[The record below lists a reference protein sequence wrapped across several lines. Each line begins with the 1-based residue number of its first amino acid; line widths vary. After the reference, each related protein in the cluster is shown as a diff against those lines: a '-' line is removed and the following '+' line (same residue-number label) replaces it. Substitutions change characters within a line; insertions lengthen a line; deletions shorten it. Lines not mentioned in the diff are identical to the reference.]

1 MEEKFVL
8 AIDQGT
14 TSTRAILFDKKA
26 KPLFSAQKEVAC
38 LYPSLGWVEQDPLE
52 IWLSVIGVINEL
64 LVKANIT
71 MANIDSIGITNQRET
86 TVVWD
91 KKTGMPVYN
100 AIVWQ
105 SRQSNEICEKMEMHK
120 HFIHQ
125 KTGLLINPYF
135 SASKIRFILDHI
147 ENGQSKAENG
157 ELLFGT
163 VDTWILYKMTLGK
176 QFKTDVSNA
185 SRTMLFNIFDLKWD
199 DELLKLFNIPKIMLP
214 EVCPSSH
221 DFGVAS
227 FFSNDVKVLALC
239 GDQQSALF
247 GQACFGLGDS
257 KNTYGTGCFM
267 LLNTGDKPV
276 ISKHGLLTTI
286 AWQIEDKVSYALEGS
301 VFIGGALVQW
311 LRDEMGILK
320 TSQESE
326 EFAKKVPD
334 SNGIYVVPAF
344 VGLGTPYWDN
354 DVRGSVFGLTRGA
367 NKYHFVRASLEA
379 IAFQCKDVIEVM
391 KEESNLEI
399 KKLKVDGGATS
410 NNYLMQFQADILG
423 CEIMLPSCLETTALG
438 VSFLAGLKSGYFPSL
453 KHIENIN
460 SYQKIYK
467 NMMSK
472 ERVDKYY
479 EGWKKAIAATRIF
492 K

>member
-1 MEEKFVL
+1 MEQKYIL

-14 TSTRAILFDKKA
+14 TSTRAILFNKKA
-26 KPLFSAQKEVAC
+26 QPLFSAQKEVNC
-38 LYPSLGWVEQDPLE
+38 LYPALGWVEQDPLE

-163 VDTWILYKMTLGK
+163 IDTWILYKMTLGK

-199 DELLKLFNIPKIMLP
+199 DELLKLFNIPKVMLP

-267 LLNTGDKPV
+267 LLNTGEKPV
-276 ISKHGLLTTI
+276 ISKHGLLTTV

-311 LRDEMGILK
+311 LRDELGILK

-379 IAFQCKDVIEVM
+379 IAYQCKDVIEVM

-438 VSFLAGLKSGYFPSL
+438 VSFLAGLKSGYYPSL

-472 ERVDKYY
+472 EEANKYY
-479 EGWKKAIAATRIF
+479 EGWKKAIAATRTF

>member
-1 MEEKFVL
+1 MEQKYIL

-14 TSTRAILFDKKA
+14 TSTRAILFNKKA
-26 KPLFSAQKEVAC
+26 QPLFSAQKEVNC
-38 LYPSLGWVEQDPLE
+38 LYPALGWVEQDPLE

-105 SRQSNEICEKMEMHK
+105 SRQSNDICEKMEMHK

-163 VDTWILYKMTLGK
+163 IDTWILYKMTLGK

-199 DELLKLFNIPKIMLP
+199 DELLKLFNIPKVMLP

-276 ISKHGLLTTI
+276 ISKHGLLTTV

-311 LRDEMGILK
+311 LRDELGILK

-379 IAFQCKDVIEVM
+379 IAYQCKDVIEVM

-438 VSFLAGLKSGYFPSL
+438 VSFLAGLKSGYYPSL

-472 ERVDKYY
+472 EEANKYY
-479 EGWKKAIAATRIF
+479 EGWKKAIAATRTF

>member
-1 MEEKFVL
+1 MNKYIL

-26 KPLFSAQKEVAC
+26 NPFQSAQKEVNC
-38 LYPSLGWVEQDPLE
+38 IYPSLGWVEQDPLE

-71 MANIDSIGITNQRET
+71 MSSIDSIGITNQRET

-105 SRQSNEICEKMEMHK
+105 SRQSIDICDSLNEYKEIIHK
-120 HFIHQ
+120 

-147 ENGQSKAENG
+147 KDGQKRAENG

-163 VDTWILYKMTLGK
+163 IDTWILYKMSLGNS
-176 QFKTDVSNA
+176 FKTDISNA
-185 SRTMLFNIFDLKWD
+185 SRTMLFNINTLSYD
-199 DELLKLFNIPKIMLP
+199 DDLLKLFNIPKCMLP
-214 EVCPSSH
+214 EVCPSSYS
-221 DFGVAS
+221 FGTAS
-227 FFSNDVKVLALC
+227 FFSNDVKVCAMC

-247 GQACFGLGDS
+247 GQTCFNEGDS

-267 LLNTGDKPV
+267 LLNTGNKPV
-276 ISKHGLLTTI
+276 FSKHGLLTTV
-286 AWQIEDKVSYALEGS
+286 AWQIKDKICYALEGS
-301 VFIGGALVQW
+301 VFIGGAIIQW
-311 LRDEMGILK
+311 LRDEMDLLQN
-320 TSQESE
+320 SAESE
-326 EFAKKVPD
+326 DFALKVKD
-334 SNGIYVVPAF
+334 SNGIYIVPAF

-367 NKYHFVRASLEA
+367 NKYHFAKAALEA
-379 IAFQCKDVIEVM
+379 IAYQCKDVIEVM
-391 KEESNLEI
+391 KEESKLKI

-410 NNYLMQFQADILG
+410 NKYLMQFQSDILH
-423 CEIMLPSCLETTALG
+423 CDIILPSCLETTALG
-438 VSFLAGLKSGYFPSL
+438 VSYLAGLESGFFGSL
-453 KHIENIN
+453 SMIEDLNN
-460 SYQKIYK
+460 YKKIYR
-467 NMMSK
+467 NVMSK
-472 ERVDKYY
+472 EEVEKRYN
-479 EGWKKAIAATRIF
+479 GWKKAIEATRMF
-492 K
+492 KN